1 MTADAF
7 VIRKGRDCMNIRQD
21 YSYLFS
27 GLQNSKNSNNL
38 FYGINLADYASIKN
52 GSYGKLMKSYYKE
65 RNSNQIS
72 SENKNEVNKND
83 STNKTETVVDSVK
96 KQELVNLQKYTN
108 ELQSSSGKLL
118 QKGSASLF
126 KSEYKEGDKEAL
138 YNAVSDFVSD
148 YNNLVEKGTVSTS
161 GSIAGMSGR
170 LEDTAG
176 DHKQAL
182 ETIGITIDKGKLT
195 INKDAFMNADMNQ
208 VKKLFNENNSFGEF
222 VSDRTKSV
230 ERAIET
236 EAKKNKID
244 VESVKKEAQTSAVD
258 KNSGTNTDSSTDKAE
273 TSISDIRKQE
283 MTNMQKYADELQGA
297 ADKLLQKETT
307 SLFKAEYEEEDKE
320 ALYNAVSDFVS
331 KFNTVLEKGK
341 TSAAESVVG
350 MTGRL
355 KGSANDNK
363 EMLSTIGISV
373 DEKKLTIDKDTF
385 MNADME
391 QVKKLFNET
400 DSFGYFV
407 SQRAESIENA
417 AKNEANRNNLY
428 SENGT
433 YNNVAAGALYTGSV

>member
-1 MTADAF
+1 
-7 VIRKGRDCMNIRQD
+7 MNIRQD

-27 GLQNSKNSNNL
+27 SLQNSNNNNNNI
-38 FYGINLADYASIKN
+38 FSGINLADYASIKN

-65 RNSNQIS
+65 MNSEQAS
-72 SENKNEVNKND
+72 SGDKNNVNNNT
-83 STNKTETVVDSVK
+83 SNKTETVVDSVK
-96 KQELVNLQKYTN
+96 KQELVELQKYTD
-108 ELQSSSGKLL
+108 ELESSSSKLL
-118 QKGSASLF
+118 QKGSSSLF
-126 KSEYKEGDKEAL
+126 KSEYKESDKEAL

-148 YNNLVEKGTVSTS
+148 YNNLLEKGSASTS
-161 GSIAGMSGR
+161 SSIAGMSGR

-182 ETIGITIDKGKLT
+182 EAIGITVNDKGKLT
-195 INKDAFMNADMNQ
+195 INKDTFMNADMNQ
-208 VKKLFNENNSFGEF
+208 VKKLFNEDNSFGEF
-222 VSDRTKSV
+222 VSDRTKTI

-244 VESVKKEAQTSAVD
+244 IESVKKEAQTSSVD
-258 KNSGTNTDSSTDKAE
+258 NNSSTNTSNSTNKTENSVTDA
-273 TSISDIRKQE
+273 RKQE
-283 MTNMQKYADELQGA
+283 MTNMQKYADELQGT
-297 ADKLLQKETT
+297 ADKLLQKGTA
-307 SLFKAEYEEEDKE
+307 SLFKAEYEKEDKE

-331 KFNTVLEKGK
+331 KFNTVLENGK
-341 TSAAESVVG
+341 ISAADSVVS

-363 EMLSTIGISV
+363 DMLSAVGITV
-373 DEKKLTIDKDTF
+373 GEKALTIDKDTF

-407 SQRAESIENA
+407 SKRAESIENA

-428 SENGT
+428 SESGT
-433 YNNVAAGALYTGSV
+433 YNNMSAGTLYTEIV

>member
-1 MTADAF
+1 
-7 VIRKGRDCMNIRQD
+7 MNIRQD

-27 GLQNSKNSNNL
+27 GLQNSNKNSNNI
-38 FYGINLADYASIKN
+38 FYGINLSDYASIKN

-65 RNSNQIS
+65 MNSGQTS
-72 SENKNEVNKND
+72 SGNKNEVNNN

-96 KQELVNLQKYTN
+96 KQELVNLQKYTD
-108 ELQSSSGKLL
+108 ELQGSSDKLL
-118 QKGSASLF
+118 KKGSSSLF
-126 KSEYKEGDKEAL
+126 KSEYKESDKEAL
-138 YNAVSDFVSD
+138 YKAVSDFVSD
-148 YNNLVEKGTVSTS
+148 YNNLVEKGSASAT
-161 GSIAGMSGR
+161 GSIARMSGR

-182 ETIGITIDKGKLT
+182 EAIGITIDKGKLT
-195 INKDAFMNADMNQ
+195 ISKDAFMNADMNQ
-208 VKKLFNENNSFGEF
+208 VKKLFHEDNSFGEF
-222 VSDRTKSV
+222 VSDRTKSI

-236 EAKKNKID
+236 EAKINKID
-244 VESVKKEAQTSAVD
+244 IESVKKEAQVSSVD
-258 KNSGTNTDSSTDKAE
+258 KNSNVNTNNSTDKTENSA
-273 TSISDIRKQE
+273 SDVRKQE

-297 ADKLLQKETT
+297 ADKLLQKEDT
-307 SLFKAEYEEEDKE
+307 SLFKTEYTDKDKE
-320 ALYNAVSDFVS
+320 ALYTAISDFVS

-341 TSAAESVVG
+341 TSAADSIVG

-373 DEKKLTIDKDTF
+373 EEKKLTIDKDTF

-428 SENGT
+428 SDNGT
-433 YNNVAAGALYTGSV
+433 YNNMSTGALYTESV